1 MSWESL
7 DWRPADAET
16 LQGTAALAD
25 LVPMARSAA
34 DEAVS
39 AMIMQPIT
47 TTALSVASAI
57 GGDLPAGFVSAA
69 SFELLGTPRRGVWV
83 ALDPA
88 LGSQLGGTQV
98 TPGGLATAII
108 GALDEVLDAIVGEGL
123 SAGPAD
129 AIELDATADLLLL
142 RLSLTD
148 PDGAEVAIVTA
159 VDAAV
164 PIELVTHVVTL
175 QAMGPAAPRAPSP
188 ASPSPASP
196 ALDSRVPGGGDA
208 GSPRPAAQP
217 SIAPVAAPAGAA
229 TREAPAANIRPF
241 VLEDLPPTSVAPST
255 QNIELL
261 MGVSLQV
268 TVEIGRTRL
277 AIRDVLALMP
287 GSIVELDKLAGEK
300 VDVLVN
306 GQPIAQGEVVV
317 VDENFGVRI
326 TDVVSRQR
334 RILSTD
340 SAA

>member
-1 MSWESL
+1 VTWESL
-7 DWRPADAET
+7 DWRPADAKT

-25 LVPMARSAA
+25 LIPMARSAA

-39 AMIMQPIT
+39 ALIMQPVTIT
-47 TTALSVASAI
+47 ELSVASATM
-57 GGDLPAGFVSAA
+57 GDLPAGFVSAA

-88 LGSQLGGTQV
+88 LGGHLGGTEV
-98 TPGGLATAII
+98 TAGGLATAII
-108 GALDEVLDAIVGEGL
+108 EALDEVLVAIVGEGL
-123 SAGPAD
+123 SARPAD
-129 AIELDATADLLLL
+129 TIELDPAAELILL
-142 RLSLTD
+142 RLSLRD
-148 PDGAEVAIVTA
+148 PDGTEVAIVTA
-159 VDAAV
+159 VEAAV

-175 QAMGPAAPRAPSP
+175 QAIGPAEPRAPSP
-188 ASPSPASP
+188 ASPAT
-196 ALDSRVPGGGDA
+196 DSRAPSAGVPGSLKPA
-208 GSPRPAAQP
+208 GQP
-217 SIAPVAAPAGAA
+217 SIAPVSALAGGATHEAGPA
-229 TREAPAANIRPF
+229 TIRPF
-241 VLEDLPPTSVAPST
+241 VLEELPPASVAPST

-261 MGVSLQV
+261 MGVTLQV
-268 TVEIGRTRL
+268 TVEIGRARL
-277 AIRDVLALMP
+277 AIRDVLSLTP

>member
-39 AMIMQPIT
+39 AIVMQPIT
-47 TTALSVASAI
+47 TTALSVASAT

-129 AIELDATADLLLL
+129 TMELDPTADFLLL

-148 PDGAEVAIVTA
+148 PDGTEVAIVTA

-188 ASPSPASP
+188 ASPAPEARIP
-196 ALDSRVPGGGDA
+196 GNGDS
-208 GSPRPAAQP
+208 GSPKPAAQP
-217 SIAPVAAPAGAA
+217 SIAPVPAAAGAA
-229 TREAPAANIRPF
+229 TREASPANIRPF
-241 VLEDLPPTSVAPST
+241 VLEDLAPTSVAPST